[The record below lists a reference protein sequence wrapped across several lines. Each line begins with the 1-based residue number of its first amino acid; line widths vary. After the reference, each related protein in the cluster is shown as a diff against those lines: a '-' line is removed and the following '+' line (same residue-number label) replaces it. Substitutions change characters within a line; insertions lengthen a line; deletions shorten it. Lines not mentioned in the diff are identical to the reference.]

1 MIQEKKR
8 YDTKDLILKVNQFYN
23 QSELPLPYW
32 DRFLDALCGTREYQ
46 KEAIKSSV
54 IYLASKEYTNIQDLV
69 SKNHYQNP
77 QLRERYPELEDY
89 HRKLQLPSKL
99 SATIDL
105 ATGTGKSYVMYGIAQ
120 ILLGLGL
127 VKRVLILCPSTT
139 IEKELHKKFLA
150 LVSDP
155 ILKET
160 IPPSAIIKNPSIVDG
175 SVTVDEGAICIE
187 NVHAVYERT
196 GSSIEDSFGFKRGFD
211 TVVLNDETHHI
222 YNKISGN
229 TTEARGLKIWKKFL
243 LDDGY
248 NFKYMLG
255 FTGTA
260 YIGND
265 YFNDVIYRYSLREA
279 VDEKFVKKINYVSED
294 DSINEDQRFQ
304 KIYQN
309 HSNNKVTYK
318 NVKPLTILVT
328 NNITNAKRLETR
340 LVEFLMLEE
349 GLEEQEVRDKL
360 VMTVTS
366 DKVHKHNVIRLEE
379 VDMQDSTVEW
389 IVSVSMLTEGWDV
402 KNVFQI
408 VPMEERAFNS
418 KLLISQV
425 LGRGLRVPPEYINNA
440 EVTIFNHSSWGSKI
454 KGLVDEVLELE
465 MRLESS
471 NLIDGDRS
479 KFHFEL
485 YNIDYNKI
493 EKAVENNS
501 KEKEFNYKGIITLES
516 SVDQVSQETTYTNL
530 ASDYKSVEYKIK
542 NRMTPIKE
550 IVDKIYHEFQTREWE
565 GVTLNLQEG
574 QYTKNKLPPKEEI
587 TKLIRRSMD
596 KVGLE
601 GYELNEKNKRNIFSS
616 FNTLLRRKNKSLEL
630 VRIAQKPFVI
640 STKERIKETL
650 SVGNLRHNST
660 VMYSNNYNE
669 EVKDTDVLN
678 FLQDVIDDESLP
690 RTAIKQANSYDFK
703 TPVDLAFLNATP
715 ERKFAEKL
723 VKNENA
729 NALDSWLKSTN
740 QSFYTIEYSLS
751 SKSGNHTKQGKF
763 NPDFFIKTSDKE
775 MEYITVV
782 EIKDDQDYSDL
793 NKAKFK
799 WATIHFQELNKQLEE
814 NKIQQR
820 YNFHFLS
827 PENYD
832 DFFEYLRN
840 GKLVQGLFTSNLD
853 KELDNNNSN

>member
-23 QSELPLPYW
+23 QNELPLPYW

-46 KEAIKSSV
+46 KEAIKNGV
-54 IYLASKEYTNIQDLV
+54 LYLASKEYSNIEELV

-77 QLRERYPELEDY
+77 QLRERYPELADY
-89 HRKLQLPSKL
+89 HRKIQLPSKL

-127 VKRVLILCPSTT
+127 VKKVLVLCPSTT

-155 ILKET
+155 ILKEK
-160 IPPSAIIKNPSIVDG
+160 IPSSAIIKNPSIVDG
-175 SVTVDEGAICIE
+175 SVTVNDGDICIE
-187 NVHAVYERT
+187 NIHAVYERT
-196 GSSIEDSFGFKRGFD
+196 GSSIEHSFGFKQGFD
-211 TVVLNDETHHI
+211 TLVLNDETHHI

-229 TTEARGLKIWKKFL
+229 TTEAIGLKVWKKFL
-243 LDDGY
+243 LNEGY
-248 NFKYMLG
+248 NFRYMLG

-309 HSNNKVTYK
+309 HINNKVTYK
-318 NVKPLTILVT
+318 NVKPITILVT
-328 NNITNAKRLETR
+328 NNIVNAKRLETR
-340 LVEFLMLEE
+340 LVEFLILEE
-349 GLEEQEVRDKL
+349 GLEEQEIRDKL

-366 DKVHKHNVIRLEE
+366 DKTHKHNVIRLED
-379 VDMQDSTVEW
+379 VDTQDSTVEW

-425 LGRGLRVPPEYINNA
+425 LGRGLRVPPKYIGNA

-471 NLIDGDRS
+471 NLTNGDRN
-479 KFHFEL
+479 KFHFKL
-485 YNIDYNKI
+485 YNIDYDKI

-501 KEKEFNYKGIITLES
+501 REKEFNYKGFITLES

-530 ASDYKSVEYKIK
+530 ANQYKGVEYKIK

-574 QYTKNKLPPKEEI
+574 QYTKNNLPPKEEI
-587 TKLIRRSMD
+587 TKLIRRSMK

-601 GYELNEKNKRNIFSS
+601 GNELNEKNKRNIFSS

-630 VRIAQKPFVI
+630 VRTAQKPFLI
-640 STKERIKETL
+640 STKERMKETL

-660 VMYSNNYNE
+660 VMYSNKYNE
-669 EVKDTDVLN
+669 EVRDIDVLN
-678 FLQDVIDDESLP
+678 FLQDVIDDETLP
-690 RTAIKQANSYDFK
+690 RTAIKEANSYDFK
-703 TPVDLAFLNATP
+703 TPVDLVFLNATP

-723 VKNENA
+723 VRNENA

-763 NPDFFIKTSDKE
+763 NPDFFVKTSDKE

-799 WATIHFQELNKQLEE
+799 WATIHFKELNKQLEE
-814 NKIQQR
+814 NNINQR

-840 GKLVQGLFTSNLD
+840 GKLVKGLFTSNLD
-853 KELDNNNSN
+853 KELDALN

>member
-8 YDTKDLILKVNQFYN
+8 YDTKDLILKVNEFYN
-23 QSELPLPYW
+23 QTELPLPYW
-32 DRFLDALCGTREYQ
+32 GSFLDALCGTREYQ
-46 KEAIKSSV
+46 KEAIRNSV

-69 SKNHYQNP
+69 SKNHYKNP
-77 QLRERYPELEDY
+77 QLWERYPELTDY
-89 HRKLQLPSKL
+89 HRKIQLPSKL

-127 VKRVLILCPSTT
+127 VNRVLVLCPSTT

-150 LVSDP
+150 LVTDQV
-155 ILKET
+155 LKET
-160 IPPSAIIKNPSIVDG
+160 IPDSAIIKNPSIVDG
-175 SVTVDEGAICIE
+175 SVTVNEGDICIE

-229 TTEARGLKIWKKFL
+229 TTEARGLKVWKKFL
-243 LDDGY
+243 LDEGY

-279 VDEKFVKKINYVSED
+279 VDERFVKKINYVSED

-309 HSNNKVTYK
+309 HSKNKVTYK
-318 NVKPLTILVT
+318 DVKPLTILVT

-366 DKVHKHNVIRLEE
+366 DKAHKHNVIRLEE

-425 LGRGLRVPPEYINNA
+425 LGRGLRMPPEYIGNA
-440 EVTIFNHSSWGSKI
+440 AVTIFNHSSWGSKI

-471 NLIDGDRS
+471 NLTDGERS

-485 YNIDYNKI
+485 YNIDYSKI

-501 KEKEFNYKGIITLES
+501 KEKEFNYKGFITLES

-542 NRMTPIKE
+542 NRMTSIKE

-574 QYTKNKLPPKEEI
+574 QYTKNNLPPKEEI

-601 GYELNEKNKRNIFSS
+601 GDELNEKNKRNIFSS

-640 STKERIKETL
+640 STTERIKETL

-669 EVKDTDVLN
+669 EVKDKDVLN
-678 FLQDVIDDESLP
+678 FLQDVVDDESLP

-729 NALDSWLKSTN
+729 KAMDSWLKSTN

-763 NPDFFIKTSDKE
+763 NPDFFIKTSDKD

-853 KELDNNNSN
+853 KELGN

>member
-23 QSELPLPYW
+23 QSGLPLPYW

-77 QLRERYPELEDY
+77 QLRERYPELQDY
-89 HRKLQLPSKL
+89 HRKIQLPSKL

-127 VKRVLILCPSTT
+127 VKRVLVLCPSTT

-160 IPPSAIIKNPSIVDG
+160 IPQSAIIRNPSIVDG

-196 GSSIEDSFGFKRGFD
+196 GSSIEDSFGFKKGFD

-229 TTEARGLKIWKKFL
+229 TTEARGLKVWKRFL
-243 LDDGY
+243 LDEGY

-379 VDMQDSTVEW
+379 VDEQDSTVEW

-493 EKAVENNS
+493 EKTVENNS
-501 KEKEFNYKGIITLES
+501 KEKEFNYKGIINLES

-530 ASDYKSVEYKIK
+530 ANDYKSVEYKIK

-574 QYTKNKLPPKEEI
+574 QYTKNNLPPKEEI

-601 GYELNEKNKRNIFSS
+601 GDELNEKNKRNIFSS

-650 SVGNLRHNST
+650 SIGNLRHNST

-678 FLQDVIDDESLP
+678 FLQEVIDDGTFP
-690 RTAIKQANSYDFK
+690 RNATLQANSYDFK

-723 VKNENA
+723 VRNENSK
-729 NALDSWLKSTN
+729 ALDAWLKSTN

-763 NPDFFIKTSDKE
+763 NPDFFVKTSDAE

-814 NKIQQR
+814 NKVNQR

-853 KELDNNNSN
+853 KELST

>member
-46 KEAIKSSV
+46 KKAIRSSV

-77 QLRERYPELEDY
+77 QLRERYPELADY

-127 VKRVLILCPSTT
+127 VKRVLVLCPSTT

-150 LVSDP
+150 LVSDT

-160 IPPSAIIKNPSIVDG
+160 IPPSAIIRNPSIVDG

-379 VDMQDSTVEW
+379 VDEQDSTVEW

-501 KEKEFNYKGIITLES
+501 KEKEFNYKGIINLES

-565 GVTLNLQEG
+565 GVTLKLQEG
-574 QYTKNKLPPKEEI
+574 QYTKNNLPPKEEI

-601 GYELNEKNKRNIFSS
+601 GDELNEKNKRNIFSS

-650 SVGNLRHNST
+650 SIGNLRHNST

-678 FLQDVIDDESLP
+678 FLQEVIDDGTFP
-690 RTAIKQANSYDFK
+690 RNATLQANSYDFK

-723 VKNENA
+723 VRNENSK
-729 NALDSWLKSTN
+729 ALDAWLKSTN

-763 NPDFFIKTSDKE
+763 NPDFFVKTSDTE
-775 MEYITVV
+775 IEYITVV

-814 NKIQQR
+814 NNVNQR

-853 KELDNNNSN
+853 KELST

>member
-32 DRFLDALCGTREYQ
+32 DRFLDSLCGTREYQ
-46 KEAIKSSV
+46 KEAIKNSV

-89 HRKLQLPSKL
+89 YRKIQLPSKL

-127 VKRVLILCPSTT
+127 VKRVLVLCPSTT

-160 IPPSAIIKNPSIVDG
+160 IPQTAIIRNPSIVDG

-187 NVHAVYERT
+187 NIHAVYERT
-196 GSSIEDSFGFKRGFD
+196 GSSIEDSFGFERGFD
-211 TVVLNDETHHI
+211 TLVLNDETHHI

-229 TTEARGLKIWKKFL
+229 SNEAKGLKVWKKFL
-243 LDDGY
+243 LDEGY
-248 NFKYMLG
+248 NFKYLLG

-309 HSNNKVTYK
+309 HNNNKVTYK

-366 DKVHKHNVIRLEE
+366 DSTHKHNVIRLEE
-379 VDMQDSTVEW
+379 VDEQDSTVEW

-425 LGRGLRVPPEYINNA
+425 LGRGLRVPPEYVGNA

-471 NLIDGDRS
+471 NLTDGERS

-485 YNIDYNKI
+485 YNIDYDKI

-501 KEKEFNYKGIITLES
+501 KEKEFNYKGFITLES

-530 ASDYKSVEYKIK
+530 ANEFKGVEYKIK

-574 QYTKNKLPPKEEI
+574 QYTKNNLPPKDEI

-601 GYELNEKNKRNIFSS
+601 GEELNEKNKRNIFSS

-669 EVKDTDVLN
+669 EVKDKDVLN

-690 RTAIKQANSYDFK
+690 RTAVKQANSYDFK

-723 VKNENA
+723 VRNENA
-729 NALDSWLKSTN
+729 NAMASWLKSTN

-763 NPDFFIKTSDKE
+763 NPDFFIKTSDE
-775 MEYITVV
+775 EIEYITVV

-814 NKIQQR
+814 NNVNQR

-853 KELDNNNSN
+853 KELNT

>member
-23 QSELPLPYW
+23 QSELPLQYW
-32 DRFLDALCGTREYQ
+32 DRFLDVLCGTREYQ
-46 KEAIKSSV
+46 KEAIKNSV
-54 IYLASKEYTNIQDLV
+54 IYLASKEYANIQDLV
-69 SKNHYQNP
+69 SKNHYKNP
-77 QLRERYPELEDY
+77 QLRERYPELTDY
-89 HRKLQLPSKL
+89 HRKIQLPSKL

-120 ILLGLGL
+120 IMLGLGL
-127 VKRVLILCPSTT
+127 VKRVLVLCPSTT

-150 LVSDP
+150 LVADP

-160 IPPSAIIKNPSIVDG
+160 IPESAIIKNPSIVDG
-175 SVTVDEGAICIE
+175 SVTVNEGDMCIE

-211 TVVLNDETHHI
+211 TLVLNDETHHI

-229 TTEARGLKIWKKFL
+229 TTEARGLKVWKKFL

-265 YFNDVIYRYSLREA
+265 YFNDVIYRYSLRQA

-309 HSNNKVTYK
+309 HAKNKLTYK

-349 GLEEQEVRDKL
+349 GLEEQEIRDKL

-366 DKVHKHNVIRLEE
+366 DKAHKHNVIRLEE
-379 VDMQDSTVEW
+379 VDGQDSTVEW

-425 LGRGLRVPPEYINNA
+425 LGRGLRVPPEYIGNA

-471 NLIDGDRS
+471 NLIESDRS

-501 KEKEFNYKGIITLES
+501 KEKEFNYKGIINLES

-530 ASDYKSVEYKIK
+530 ASDYKPVEYKIK

-574 QYTKNKLPPKEEI
+574 QYTKNNLPPKEEI
-587 TKLIRRSMD
+587 TKLIRRSMN

-601 GYELNEKNKRNIFSS
+601 GDELNEKNKRNIFSS

-650 SVGNLRHNST
+650 SIGNLRHNST
-660 VMYSNNYNE
+660 VIYSNNYNE

-678 FLQDVIDDESLP
+678 FLQEVIDDGTFP
-690 RTAIKQANSYDFK
+690 RNATLQANSYDFK

-723 VKNENA
+723 VRNENA
-729 NALDSWLKSTN
+729 NVLDAWLKSTN

-763 NPDFFIKTSDKE
+763 NPDFFLKTSEEE

-814 NKIQQR
+814 NNVNQR

-853 KELDNNNSN
+853 KELNATS

>member
-23 QSELPLPYW
+23 QSELPLAYW

-46 KEAIKSSV
+46 KEAIRSSV

-77 QLRERYPELEDY
+77 QLRERYPELADY

-105 ATGTGKSYVMYGIAQ
+105 ATGTGKSYVMFGIAQ

-127 VKRVLILCPSTT
+127 VKRVLVLCPSTT

-160 IPPSAIIKNPSIVDG
+160 IPSSAIIRNPSIVDG
-175 SVTVDEGAICIE
+175 SVTVNEGAICIE

-229 TTEARGLKIWKKFL
+229 TTEARGLKVWKRFL
-243 LDDGY
+243 LDEGY

-279 VDEKFVKKINYVSED
+279 VDQSFVKKINYVSED

-309 HSNNKVTYK
+309 HSNNKLTYK

-366 DKVHKHNVIRLEE
+366 DKVHSHNVIRLEE

-425 LGRGLRVPPEYINNA
+425 LGRGLRVPPEYKGNA

-471 NLIDGDRS
+471 NIIEGDRS

-493 EKAVENNS
+493 EKAVENNK
-501 KEKEFNYKGIITLES
+501 KEKEFNYKDYINLES

-574 QYTKNKLPPKEEI
+574 QYTKNNLPPKEEI

-601 GYELNEKNKRNIFSS
+601 GDELNEKNKRNIFSS

-630 VRIAQKPFVI
+630 VRIAQKPFVV

-660 VMYSNNYNE
+660 VMYSNNYND

-690 RTAIKQANSYDFK
+690 RTAIKEANSYDFK

-723 VKNENA
+723 IKNENSK
-729 NALDSWLKSTN
+729 ALDAWLKSTN

-763 NPDFFIKTSDKE
+763 NPDFFVKTSDAE
-775 MEYITVV
+775 IEYITVV

-814 NKIQQR
+814 NNVNQR

-853 KELDNNNSN
+853 KELSTSS

>member
-8 YDTKDLILKVNQFYN
+8 YDTKDLILKVNQYYN
-23 QSELPLPYW
+23 QSELSLPYW

-46 KEAIKSSV
+46 KEAIKNSV
-54 IYLASKEYTNIQDLV
+54 IYLASKEYANIEDLV

-77 QLRERYPELEDY
+77 QLRERYPELTDY
-89 HRKLQLPSKL
+89 HRKIQLPAKL

-127 VKRVLILCPSTT
+127 VKRVLVLCPSTT

-155 ILKET
+155 ILKEK
-160 IPPSAIIKNPSIVDG
+160 IPVSAIIKNPSIVDG
-175 SVTVDEGAICIE
+175 SVTINDGAICIE
-187 NVHAVYERT
+187 NIHAVYERT
-196 GSSIEDSFGFKRGFD
+196 GSSIEDSFGFKRGYD
-211 TVVLNDETHHI
+211 TLVLNDETHHI

-229 TTEARGLKIWKKFL
+229 TTEAIGLKVWKKFL
-243 LDDGY
+243 LDEGY
-248 NFKYMLG
+248 NFRYMLG

-260 YIGND
+260 YVGND
-265 YFNDVIYRYSLREA
+265 YFNDVIFRYSLRQA

-309 HSNNKVTYK
+309 HANNKVTYK
-318 NVKPLTILVT
+318 NVKPITILVT
-328 NNITNAKRLETR
+328 NNIVNAKRLETR

-349 GLEEQEVRDKL
+349 GLEEQEIRDKL

-366 DKVHKHNVIRLEE
+366 DKTHKHNVIRLED
-379 VDMQDSTVEW
+379 VDTQDSTVEW

-425 LGRGLRVPPEYINNA
+425 LGRGLRVPPEYIGNA

-465 MRLESS
+465 MRLESA
-471 NLIDGDRS
+471 NLTDGDRS

-485 YNIDYNKI
+485 YNIDYDKV

-501 KEKEFNYKGIITLES
+501 KEKEFNYKGFITLES
-516 SVDQVSQETTYTNL
+516 SVDEVNQETTYTNL
-530 ASDYKSVEYKIK
+530 ANEYKGVEYKIK

-574 QYTKNKLPPKEEI
+574 QYTKNNLPPKEEI
-587 TKLIRRSMD
+587 TKLIRRSME

-601 GYELNEKNKRNIFSS
+601 GNELNEKNKRNIFSS

-630 VRIAQKPFVI
+630 VRIAQKPFLI
-640 STKERIKETL
+640 STKERMKETL

-660 VMYSNNYNE
+660 VMYSNKYNE
-669 EVKDTDVLN
+669 EVKDMDVLN
-678 FLQDVIDDESLP
+678 FLQDVIDDETLP
-690 RTAIKQANSYDFK
+690 RTAIKEANSYDFK

-723 VKNENA
+723 VRNENA

-814 NKIQQR
+814 NNINQR

-853 KELDNNNSN
+853 KELDALS

>member
-1 MIQEKKR
+1 MQEKKR

-46 KEAIKSSV
+46 KKAIRSSV

-77 QLRERYPELEDY
+77 QLRERYPELADY

-127 VKRVLILCPSTT
+127 VKRVLVLCPSTT

-160 IPPSAIIKNPSIVDG
+160 IPPSAIIRNPSIVDG

-379 VDMQDSTVEW
+379 VDEQDSTVEW

-501 KEKEFNYKGIITLES
+501 KEKEFNYKGIINLES

-565 GVTLNLQEG
+565 GVTLKLQEG
-574 QYTKNKLPPKEEI
+574 QYTKNNLPPKEEI

-601 GYELNEKNKRNIFSS
+601 GDELNEKNKRNIFSS

-650 SVGNLRHNST
+650 SIGNLRHNST

-678 FLQDVIDDESLP
+678 FLQEVIDDGTFP
-690 RTAIKQANSYDFK
+690 RNATLQANSYDFK

-723 VKNENA
+723 VRNENSK
-729 NALDSWLKSTN
+729 ALDAWLKSTN

-763 NPDFFIKTSDKE
+763 NPDFFVKTSDTE
-775 MEYITVV
+775 IEYITVV

-814 NKIQQR
+814 NNVNQR

-853 KELDNNNSN
+853 KELST

>member
-46 KEAIKSSV
+46 KKAIRSSV

-77 QLRERYPELEDY
+77 QLRERYPELADY

-127 VKRVLILCPSTT
+127 VKRVLVLCPSTT

-160 IPPSAIIKNPSIVDG
+160 IPPSAIIRNPSIVDG

-379 VDMQDSTVEW
+379 VDEQDSTVEW

-501 KEKEFNYKGIITLES
+501 KEKEFNYKGIINLES

-565 GVTLNLQEG
+565 GVTLKLQEG
-574 QYTKNKLPPKEEI
+574 QYTKNNLPPKEEI

-601 GYELNEKNKRNIFSS
+601 GDELNEKNKRNIFSS

-650 SVGNLRHNST
+650 SIGNLRYNST
-660 VMYSNNYNE
+660 AMYSNNYNE

-678 FLQDVIDDESLP
+678 FLQEVIDDGTFP
-690 RTAIKQANSYDFK
+690 RNATLQANSYDFK

-723 VKNENA
+723 VRNENSK
-729 NALDSWLKSTN
+729 ALDAWLKSTN

-763 NPDFFIKTSDKE
+763 NPDFFVKTSDTE
-775 MEYITVV
+775 IEYITVV

-814 NKIQQR
+814 NNVNQR

-853 KELDNNNSN
+853 KELST